1 MPKPVFGING
11 SGMHMHQSLF
21 RGNQN
26 VFYDPD
32 APDGLSDMA
41 CYYIGGLLKHAPALT
56 AIASPTVNSYKR
68 LVPGYEAPVYIAWSE
83 KNRSALVRIP
93 AKRGLSTR
101 VEYRSPDPSCNP
113 YLAIAAC
120 LQAGLDGI
128 KQKVLPPEIV
138 NRNIY
143 HMSNEE
149 RKELGIGTLPGN
161 LAEALEKLKTDEVI
175 IKSLGEHIFNHF
187 MEAKAKEWDN
197 YRIQVHWWEVNEY
210 LSKF

>member
-1 MPKPVFGING
+1 
-11 SGMHMHQSLF
+11 MHQSLF

-26 VFYDPD
+26 AFYNPD
-32 APDGLSDMA
+32 APDGLSDIA
-41 CYYIGGLLKHAPALT
+41 RYYIGGLLKHAPALT

-128 KQKVLPPEIV
+128 KQNILPPEIV
-138 NRNIY
+138 DRNIY

-149 RKELGIGTLPGN
+149 REKLVIGTLPGN
-161 LAEALEKLKTDEVI
+161 LAEALEELKADTVI
-175 IKSLGEHIFNHF
+175 VKSLGEHVFNHF
-187 MEAKAKEWDN
+187 LEAKSKEWDN
-197 YRIQVHWWEVNEY
+197 YRIQVHQWEISEY